1 MASKKLW
8 KNGTSKTMSK
18 IKEQLIGY
26 QQNDW
31 VADDDHVRI
40 NEATEYLLYAMSVS
54 EMQQAARQHIQHDLY
69 TMARSDFE
77 KVHYDTIG
85 VHTK

>member
-1 MASKKLW
+1 
-8 KNGTSKTMSK
+8 MSQ
-18 IKEQLIGY
+18 IKEQLISY
-26 QQNDW
+26 EQNDW
-31 VADDDHVRI
+31 ISDDDHVRV
-40 NEATEYLLYAMSVS
+40 TEVTAYLMYAMSVS
-54 EMQQAARQHIQHDLY
+54 EMQQAAAQHIQHDLY

>member
-1 MASKKLW
+1 
-8 KNGTSKTMSK
+8 MSK
-18 IKEQLIGY
+18 IKEELIGY
-26 QQNDW
+26 EQNDW
-31 VADDDHVRI
+31 IEDEDHVRVD
-40 NEATEYLLYAMSVS
+40 EVTEYLMYAMSVS

-85 VHTK
+85 VHIK

>member
-1 MASKKLW
+1 
-8 KNGTSKTMSK
+8 MSK
-18 IKEQLIGY
+18 IKEELIGY
-26 QQNDW
+26 ENSDW
-31 VADDDHVRI
+31 ISKEDHVRVD
-40 NEATEYLLYAMSVS
+40 EVTEYLMYAMSVA
-54 EMQQAARQHIQHDLY
+54 EMQQAAKQHIQHDLY

>member
-8 KNGTSKTMSK
+8 RSGTMSK

-26 QQNDW
+26 EQNDW
-31 VADDDHVRI
+31 IADEDHVKVD
-40 NEATEYLLYAMSVS
+40 EVTEYLLYAMSVS

-69 TMARSDFE
+69 TMARSDFN

>member
-1 MASKKLW
+1 
-8 KNGTSKTMSK
+8 MSK
-18 IKEQLIGY
+18 IKEELIGY
-26 QQNDW
+26 EQNDW
-31 VADDDHVRI
+31 IEDDDHVRVD
-40 NEATEYLLYAMSVS
+40 EVTEYLLYAMSVA
-54 EMQQAARQHIQHDLY
+54 EMQQAADSTFRHDLY

>member
-1 MASKKLW
+1 M
-8 KNGTSKTMSK
+8 
-18 IKEQLIGY
+18 
-26 QQNDW
+26 
-31 VADDDHVRI
+31 
-40 NEATEYLLYAMSVS
+40 TEYLMYAMSVS
-54 EMQQAARQHIQHDLY
+54 EMQQAAKQHIQHDLY

>member
-1 MASKKLW
+1 
-8 KNGTSKTMSK
+8 MSK

-26 QQNDW
+26 EQNDW
-31 VADDDHVRI
+31 IADEDHVRVD
-40 NEATEYLLYAMSVS
+40 EVTEYLLYAMSVS
-54 EMQQAARQHIQHDLY
+54 EMQQAAHSTY
-69 TMARSDFE
+69 STTCSDCN